1 MAAKPKKIAV
11 FFNDQGGR
19 LSSALDMEKLLS
31 VAGKAKGVVK
41 TEHVQDV
48 FLDAFPDLLGEE
60 FSGEEIDRVLFVG
73 EFTLAQKQY
82 CTRLLTQAGINQYMI
97 EWFDPG
103 DQGLLNPE
111 HDQTMRDKKATVMFK
126 MALARTKNLEPLE
139 PETLPANER
148 VLIIG
153 GGISGMHA
161 AASLI
166 RQGKPVTLVEK
177 NSGLGGKVAEL
188 SRFYPR
194 MCDPRCGLEHIMFE
208 LSPSE
213 LLDLRTLSR
222 VESLEGGPGRF
233 TARIK
238 QAPRYVNARCD
249 ACGKCQE
256 VCPVDLDDTIPAVE
270 CEAPD
275 RSLQTEALG
284 KEESSSENG
293 ELTAEPERG
302 FRDAYGILEERNVER
317 PAVFKRKAIHPALP
331 MAHPVPYVVERA
343 HCPPDCRKCEEV
355 CPNKAIELN
364 QEENSESIDAGAVLV
379 ATGWDLYP
387 LERLQEYG
395 YGKHPGVIDNM
406 EMERLLSRE
415 DPHIPRVNGRK
426 VSELESVGFI
436 QCAGSRD
443 ERHLPYCS
451 SVCCSATMKQIL
463 ELKRVKPDIKCYVY
477 YMDIRTPGFDE
488 SMYRMA
494 REAGAVF
501 LRGRPARIDFDQDS
515 GRLVAEALDEDMGQN
530 VRTQLDMLVLAGGMC
545 PSQGSLDAGQML
557 NLPQNEH
564 GFFESHKQCY
574 PADSQR
580 TGIYVGGCAREP
592 MNASQSI
599 ESSAKAALEAL
610 GFLGEEI
617 EVDPTY
623 PVFNDKKCDQCGRCL
638 EECPYTALSY
648 NEKEIPVP
656 DLGKCRQC
664 GNCMGICPKTAVDL
678 RHRTIKQYASQVEIL
693 GDNTSFLPKEEPI
706 ILAFLCE
713 NDAWLAAGEAQDRGI
728 VPPNVV
734 ALKVPCAG
742 ALNNAIIADALSLG
756 IDGVFIGACPEG
768 TCHYVKGNELIR
780 KRYDDLVD
788 KLKNM
793 SMDPER
799 VIFEGLGPR
808 DADRYSSSLDKAI
821 SLLKEKGANPF
832 KM

>member
-1 MAAKPKKIAV
+1 
-11 FFNDQGGR
+11 
-19 LSSALDMEKLLS
+19 
-31 VAGKAKGVVK
+31 
-41 TEHVQDV
+41 
-48 FLDAFPDLLGEE
+48 
-60 FSGEEIDRVLFVG
+60 
-73 EFTLAQKQY
+73 
-82 CTRLLTQAGINQYMI
+82 
-97 EWFDPG
+97 
-103 DQGLLNPE
+103 
-111 HDQTMRDKKATVMFK
+111 
-126 MALARTKNLEPLE
+126 
-139 PETLPANER
+139 
-148 VLIIG
+148 
-153 GGISGMHA
+153 
-161 AASLI
+161 
-166 RQGKPVTLVEK
+166 
-177 NSGLGGKVAEL
+177 
-188 SRFYPR
+188 
-194 MCDPRCGLEHIMFE
+194 
-208 LSPSE
+208 
-213 LLDLRTLSR
+213 
-222 VESLEGGPGRF
+222 
-233 TARIK
+233 
-238 QAPRYVNARCD
+238 
-249 ACGKCQE
+249 
-256 VCPVDLDDTIPAVE
+256 
-270 CEAPD
+270 
-275 RSLQTEALG
+275 
-284 KEESSSENG
+284 
-293 ELTAEPERG
+293 
-302 FRDAYGILEERNVER
+302 
-317 PAVFKRKAIHPALP
+317 
-331 MAHPVPYVVERA
+331 
-343 HCPPDCRKCEEV
+343 
-355 CPNKAIELN
+355 
-364 QEENSESIDAGAVLV
+364 
-379 ATGWDLYP
+379 
-387 LERLQEYG
+387 
-395 YGKHPGVIDNM
+395 
-406 EMERLLSRE
+406 
-415 DPHIPRVNGRK
+415 
-426 VSELESVGFI
+426 
-436 QCAGSRD
+436 
-443 ERHLPYCS
+443 
-451 SVCCSATMKQIL
+451 
-463 ELKRVKPDIKCYVY
+463 
-477 YMDIRTPGFDE
+477 MDIRTPGFDE
-488 SMYRMA
+488 SMYRKA

-530 VRTQLDMLVLAGGMC
+530 VRTQLDLLVLAGGMC
-545 PSQGSLDAGQML
+545 PSQGSLDAGQTL
-557 NLPQNEH
+557 GLPQNEH

-610 GFLGEEI
+610 GFLGQEI
-617 EVDPTY
+617 EVPPTY

-808 DADRYSSSLDKAI
+808 DADQYSRSLDKAI